1 MQHPHLTPGES
12 WEHLFAPMSDPDV
25 LPNVASPKSYQS
37 FVPSRQ
43 HASDEILRVLQENEA
58 DTVTIVAVGPLTNL
72 ALAAAKDPE
81 TFLRVKEVVVM
92 GGAVNES
99 GNVLSFSLRNYV
111 LKKLIYVQVTPVG
124 EFNAYADSVAAARVF
139 ALTSPNP
146 QSTQP
151 LSTKL
156 KPYPTKLSKKLVLKL
171 FPLDITLKHNLSR
184 GDFDRTIAPLLQA
197 GSPLAE
203 WVSAFMA
210 HVFQTL
216 ERLHPGHE
224 GASAKLSLH
233 DPVCVWYALTAEDA
247 RWRPTR
253 SSPEDIRI
261 ETVGQWTRGMC
272 VVDRRNRHKVDSEVE
287 SHSDHGLWLNSRA
300 GNRIIRMEESPGGDS
315 FGMVLLNK
323 LFG

>member
-1 MQHPHLTPGES
+1 
-12 WEHLFAPMSDPDV
+12 
-25 LPNVASPKSYQS
+25 
-37 FVPSRQ
+37 
-43 HASDEILRVLQENEA
+43 
-58 DTVTIVAVGPLTNL
+58 
-72 ALAAAKDPE
+72 
-81 TFLRVKEVVVM
+81 
-92 GGAVNES
+92 
-99 GNVLSFSLRNYV
+99 
-111 LKKLIYVQVTPVG
+111 
-124 EFNAYADSVAAARVF
+124 
-139 ALTSPNP
+139 
-146 QSTQP
+146 
-151 LSTKL
+151 
-156 KPYPTKLSKKLVLKL
+156 
-171 FPLDITLKHNLSR
+171 
-184 GDFDRTIAPLLQA
+184 
-197 GSPLAE
+197 
-203 WVSAFMA
+203 MA

-315 FGMVLLNK
+315 FGLVLLNK